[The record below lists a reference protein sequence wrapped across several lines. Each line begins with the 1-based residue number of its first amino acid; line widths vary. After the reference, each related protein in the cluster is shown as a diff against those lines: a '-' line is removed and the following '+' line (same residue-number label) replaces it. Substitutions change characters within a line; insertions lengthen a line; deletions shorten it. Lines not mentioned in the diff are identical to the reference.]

1 MSQSVSQQI
10 AVCLPLS
17 IGRLEHLIHHRNVCC
32 TPVVLAVVAVHFS
45 AFSKAKRSQC
55 RVQHLLRGMEFT
67 TVTHV

>member
-1 MSQSVSQQI
+1 M
-10 AVCLPLS
+10 
-17 IGRLEHLIHHRNVCC
+17 HHRNVCC